1 MRISSAVPMNAQSAP
16 AGSAELLLL
25 EQVRLLYASLPVSQ
39 TVTLLNGILLAAIQ
53 SFVVEPARAISW
65 FVCLMLVSLARIIL
79 GSQFRRASHSAADIS
94 RWRAYFLAGA
104 LAAGMVWG
112 STAFVLYPQDSLEH
126 QLFIA
131 FVLGGTVIGAMVQ
144 LMSVFQAFA
153 LFTLCAL
160 VPTIL
165 RYLFAGDYIHYA
177 MSGMGALFLLAV
189 LVMGKRI
196 HDTLTA
202 SLQLRFENRELIVHL
217 TDAKEN
223 VESINRDLLGAQQ
236 ALTRSNEVLESRVA
250 ERTAALEKVDRRK
263 NDFLA
268 MLSHELRNPLAP
280 ILNSI
285 YILGRA
291 DAASEHALRARQV
304 IERQIQHVTR
314 LVDDLLDVTR
324 ISRGKIQLRLER
336 VNLSDLVR
344 RTAEDE
350 STVFE
355 TLDIRLATNVP
366 ELPVWVIADPTRI
379 AQMIGNLLRNAAK
392 FTPAAGRVALC
403 LQVVDECV
411 EIRVSDTGT
420 GIDPELL
427 PELFQPFVQGK
438 QSLARTDGGLGL
450 GLALVKGIIEMHH
463 GTVEVKSG
471 EAGKGST
478 FIVRLPRVIENVVHD
493 APGRSVQHITA
504 SRHIIV
510 VDDSRDAADSLAQL
524 VELFGHSAE
533 VAYDGATAIE
543 KVRANRPDVVLCD
556 LGLPG
561 MTGYEVARQ
570 LRAQRIDVLLIAVSG
585 YAQFEDIAKAHAAGF
600 DDHIAKP
607 PDPETLRALLS
618 HDRRKLPRAD
628 AFAE

>member
-1 MRISSAVPMNAQSAP
+1 MRVSLAAPVNAQNGP
-16 AGSAELLLL
+16 AGSAELLAL

-39 TVTLLNGILLAAIQ
+39 TVTLLNGILLAGVQ
-53 SFVVEPARAISW
+53 SFVVEPARAIGW
-65 FVCLMLVSLARIIL
+65 LVCLMLVSLARIIL
-79 GSQFRRASHSAADIS
+79 GRRFRRAPYSTANIF
-94 RWRAYFLAGA
+94 RWRTYFLAGA
-104 LAAGMVWG
+104 LASGMVWG
-112 STAFVLYPQDSLEH
+112 STAFILYPPDSLEH

-131 FVLGGTVIGAMVQ
+131 FVLGGMVIGAMVQ

-153 LFTLCAL
+153 LFTVCAL
-160 VPTIL
+160 LPTIV
-165 RYLFAGDYIHYA
+165 RYLFAGDHIHYA
-177 MSGMGALFLLAV
+177 MSGMGVLFLLAV

-236 ALTRSNEVLESRVA
+236 ALTRSNEALESRVA

-336 VNLSDLVR
+336 VNLADLVK
-344 RTAEDE
+344 RTAEDQ

-355 TLDIRLATNVP
+355 TLDVSLATDVP
-366 ELPVWVIADPTRI
+366 EFPVWVMVDSTRM

-392 FTPAAGRVALC
+392 FTPATGQVALS
-403 LQVVDECV
+403 LQVVDKCV
-411 EIRVSDTGT
+411 EIRVSDTGA
-420 GIDPELL
+420 GIEPELL
-427 PELFQPFVQGK
+427 PELFEPFVQGK
-438 QSLARTDGGLGL
+438 QSLARTDGGMGL
-450 GLALVKGIIEMHH
+450 GLALVKGIVEMHH
-463 GTVEVKSG
+463 GTVAVKSG
-471 EAGKGST
+471 GAGKGST

-493 APGRSVQHITA
+493 APGRMVQPITTT
-504 SRHIIV
+504 RHIIV
-510 VDDSRDAADSLAQL
+510 VDDNRDAADSLAQL
-524 VELFGHSAE
+524 VELFGHSAD
-533 VAYDGATAIE
+533 VAYDGATAID
-543 KVRANRPDVVLCD
+543 KVRANRPDIVLCD

-561 MTGYEVARQ
+561 MSGYEVARA

-607 PDPETLRALLS
+607 PDPVTLRALLS
-618 HDRRKLPRAD
+618 KERRRWPRAD
-628 AFAE
+628 ALAE